1 MSEENQPLKPRPGLA
16 GLVDRFQALSAN
28 QKMAA
33 LAGVAAVIA
42 LIVTLSF
49 SGRDLGYKVLFSNLA
64 EKDGGAITAALQQA
78 NVPYKVEAGGVVTVP
93 ADQVY
98 DIRLKM
104 AALGLPKGGTVGF
117 ELLDNQKFGLTQFA
131 EQVNYQRAI
140 EGELAR
146 SVEAIQA
153 VDSARIHLAIPK
165 ATVFVRD
172 QEKPTASVVLTL
184 YPGRT
189 IDPGQVAAI
198 VHLVAASVPDLNPN
212 NVTVVDQRGN
222 LLTNASETTAAGLD
236 SSQLAYMRRIES
248 DITKRI
254 ETILKPIMG
263 DNNVHAEVT
272 ADLDFS
278 QNEQTAEMYRPN
290 PEPKE
295 AAVRSRQTSE
305 SLNSDG
311 TAPTG
316 VPGALS
322 NQPPGAATAPITLN
336 NNPGNQANRVG
347 TINNPTSSHKEATT
361 NYEVDKTVRHTKEAV
376 GSIKRLSTA
385 VVINFKPIREKGKT
399 RYIPLTPVE
408 MTQVNNLIKEAMGYN
423 QARGDTVNVVNA
435 SFVGTEQQAEKSLM
449 EMLLDILYGLLD
461 WIKQNP
467 MDFLK
472 FLFIGV
478 LLLYVLFFIVRPII
492 KKLTHVEKGKQAGS
506 GEGGADSEAEG
517 ATSTGEGGLHVVE
530 GGNPDEAG
538 PGAPHEMTPEEREQ
552 AIRLASY
559 AENLEAV
566 RQLARDDPRVIAQI
580 IRGWLLDEGTSDKK
594 GK

>member
-1 MSEENQPLKPRPGLA
+1 MAEENQPLKPRPGLA
-16 GLVDRFQALSAN
+16 GLVDRFKALTTN

-33 LAGVAAVIA
+33 LAGVAVVIA
-42 LIVTLSF
+42 LVITLSI
-49 SGRDLGYKVLFSNLA
+49 SSRDLGYKILFSNLA

-78 NVPYKVEAGGVVTVP
+78 NVPYKVEAGGVITVP

-117 ELLDNQKFGLTQFA
+117 ELLDSQKFGLTQFA
-131 EQVNYQRAI
+131 EQINYQRAI

-165 ATVFVRD
+165 STVFVRD

-184 YPGRT
+184 FPGRN

-212 NVTVVDQRGN
+212 SVTVVDQRGN
-222 LLTNASETTAAGLD
+222 LLTNASESTAAGLD
-236 SSQLAYMRRIES
+236 SSQLAYMRRIEA
-248 DITKRI
+248 DIIKRI

-263 DNNVHAEVT
+263 DSNVHAEVT

-278 QNEQTAEMYRPN
+278 QNEQTAEIYRPN

-295 AAVRSRQTSE
+295 AAVRSRQSVE
-305 SLNSDG
+305 SLNNEG

-336 NNPGNQANRVG
+336 NNPGNQANRTG
-347 TINNPTSSHKEATT
+347 TINNPTSSHKENTT

-376 GSIKRLSTA
+376 GSIKRLSAA
-385 VVINFKPIREKGKT
+385 VIINYKLVREKGKN
-399 RYIPLTPVE
+399 RYVPLTPVE

-423 QARGDTVNVVNA
+423 QGRGDTVNVVNA
-435 SFVGTEQQAEKSLM
+435 SFVGTDQQVDKSLL
-449 EMLLDILYGLLD
+449 EMLLEILYELLD

-467 MDFLK
+467 MEFLK
-472 FLFIGV
+472 FLFLGV
-478 LLLYVLFFIVRPII
+478 LMLYVLFFIVRPII
-492 KKLTHVEKGKQAGS
+492 KKLTHVEKSSGAAE
-506 GEGGADSEAEG
+506 GEGATTGETMGEDGQPLAEG
-517 ATSTGEGGLHVVE
+517 AVQSEMGISS
-530 GGNPDEAG
+530 
-538 PGAPHEMTPEEREQ
+538 PHEMTQEEKEQ

-559 AENLEAV
+559 ADNLEAV

-580 IRGWLLDEGTSDKK
+580 IRGWLLDDSNGDKK

>member
-1 MSEENQPLKPRPGLA
+1 MAEENQPLKPRPGLA
-16 GLVDRFQALSAN
+16 GLVDRFKALSTN
-28 QKMAA
+28 QKMGA
-33 LAGVAAVIA
+33 LAGVAVVIA
-42 LIVTLSF
+42 LVITLSI
-49 SGRDLGYKVLFSNLA
+49 SSRDLGYKILFSNLA

-78 NVPYKVEAGGVVTVP
+78 NVPYKVEAGGVITVP

-117 ELLDNQKFGLTQFA
+117 ELLDSQKFGLTQFA
-131 EQVNYQRAI
+131 EQINYQRAI

-165 ATVFVRD
+165 STVFVRD

-184 YPGRT
+184 YPGRV

-212 NVTVVDQRGN
+212 SVTVVDQRGN
-222 LLTNASETTAAGLD
+222 LLTNASESTAAGLD
-236 SSQLAYMRRIES
+236 SSQLAYMRRIEA
-248 DITKRI
+248 DIIKRI

-278 QNEQTAEMYRPN
+278 QNEQTAETYRPN

-295 AAVRSRQTSE
+295 AAIRSRQSVE
-305 SLNSDG
+305 SLNNDG
-311 TAPTG
+311 AAPTG

-336 NNPGNQANRVG
+336 NNPGNQANRAG
-347 TINNPTSSHKEATT
+347 TINNPTSSHKENTT

-376 GSIKRLSTA
+376 GSIKRLSAA
-385 VVINFKPIREKGKT
+385 VIINYKMVREKGKT

-408 MTQVNNLIKEAMGYN
+408 MTQINNLIKEAMGYN
-423 QARGDTVNVVNA
+423 QGRGDTVNVVNA
-435 SFVGTEQQAEKSLM
+435 SFVGTDQQADKSLL
-449 EMLLDILYGLLD
+449 EMLLEILYGLLD

-467 MDFLK
+467 MEFLK
-472 FLFIGV
+472 FLFLGV
-478 LLLYVLFFIVRPII
+478 LTLYVLFFIVRPII
-492 KKLTHVEKGKQAGS
+492 KKLTHVEKVSGTAESVGSAAGETL
-506 GEGGADSEAEG
+506 GEDGQPLAEG
-517 ATSTGEGGLHVVE
+517 LAQLDMGISS
-530 GGNPDEAG
+530 
-538 PGAPHEMTPEEREQ
+538 PHEMTQEEKEQ

-559 AENLEAV
+559 ADNLEAV

-580 IRGWLLDEGTSDKK
+580 IRGWLLDDSNGDKK